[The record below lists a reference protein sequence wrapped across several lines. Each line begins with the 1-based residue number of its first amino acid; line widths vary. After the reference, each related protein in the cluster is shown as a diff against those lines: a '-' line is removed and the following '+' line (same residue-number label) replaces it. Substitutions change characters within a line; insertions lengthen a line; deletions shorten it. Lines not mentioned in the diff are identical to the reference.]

1 MEPSPPPLSR
11 RRRDGATIIEYVLIA
26 MIVSLSVFGGSRLIG
41 TSLADRLTEI
51 AGYFGAI

>member
-1 MEPSPPPLSR
+1 M
-11 RRRDGATIIEYVLIA
+11 IEYVLIA

-41 TSLADRLTEI
+41 TSLSDRLMEI

>member
-1 MEPSPPPLSR
+1 MEPTPPPLR
-11 RRRDGATIIEYVLIA
+11 RRRRSGATMIEYVVIA

-41 TSLADRLTEI
+41 TSLSDRLMEI

>member
-1 MEPSPPPLSR
+1 MEPTPPPLSR

-41 TSLADRLTEI
+41 TALSDRLLEI